1 MFSVIIMA
9 ADALATQGARTL
21 AAMVLTQLAQSIP
34 ITAPV
39 VSRKASLH
47 TCKPFSGLQA
57 TVLEEMPPFPER
69 ESSILAKL
77 KKKKPHNAEQ
87 KEIEPRPVPAVSTT
101 ATVNNS
107 TEPGHLISPQ
117 VQGWLI
123 CPEGHVS
130 SLNKCNPIQ
139 FITCTAWTWQGD
151 GHWVVKKTHEIMMG
165 KNFLKVVVRRMEVT
179 GSFQLIKREFHLK

>member
-1 MFSVIIMA
+1 MA
-9 ADALATQGARTL
+9 ADALVTQGAKTL
-21 AAMVLTQLAQSIP
+21 AALVLTQLAQNILIS
-34 ITAPV
+34 APV
-39 VSRKASLH
+39 VLRKASLH
-47 TCKPFSGLQA
+47 TWNCFSTLQA

-123 CPEGHVS
+123 CHEGHLS

-139 FITCTAWTWQGD
+139 FTTCTA
-151 GHWVVKKTHEIMMG
+151 
-165 KNFLKVVVRRMEVT
+165 
-179 GSFQLIKREFHLK
+179 